1 MLKCHLIFLFKEGRV
16 DLPENYRSIA
26 INNPWSKILW
36 KIIHTRLVKY
46 AEERNLLPALQFGFR
61 SKRSTLSAIFTLKKI
76 ILDNFKLKKKT
87 HVYFID
93 LKKAFPSVSRKL
105 LFKRL
110 YDLGFSIELLKLIN
124 YYYNNLKTY
133 IKDGEKIS
141 DGYFYSR
148 IGLPE
153 GHVLSPILFALY
165 VGDLEL
171 EQSDDEI
178 WIVRKDGSKIWIP
191 YIFYC
196 DDLVILANSKANLI
210 KKIGEFKIFCQR
222 KELNINIGKTKIMI
236 FSKGQLSKVDKE
248 EVHIDGSVIK
258 LVTEYK
264 YLGMILTPQLTFTKH
279 LQRSINKARAKV

>member
-1 MLKCHLIFLFKEGRV
+1 M
-16 DLPENYRSIA
+16 N
-26 INNPWSKILW
+26 
-36 KIIHTRLVKY
+36 Y

-87 HVYFID
+87 YACFID

-110 YDLGFSIELLKLIN
+110 YDLGLSIELLKLLN

-148 IGLPE
+148 IRLPE

-165 VGDLEL
+165 VGLL
-171 EQSDDEI
+171 CN
-178 WIVRKDGSKIWIP
+178 WRMTYG
-191 YIFYC
+191 
-196 DDLVILANSKANLI
+196 L
-210 KKIGEFKIFCQR
+210 
-222 KELNINIGKTKIMI
+222 
-236 FSKGQLSKVDKE
+236 
-248 EVHIDGSVIK
+248 
-258 LVTEYK
+258 
-264 YLGMILTPQLTFTKH
+264 
-279 LQRSINKARAKV
+279 

>member
-1 MLKCHLIFLFKEGRV
+1 MMKPINQKEIDDALVHCKSKAACADGYSPKFIKDVSFVISKLLPSAYNVMLKYGRFPKYMLKCHIIFLYKEGRV
-16 DLPENYRSIA
+16 DLPENYRTIA

-36 KIIHTRLVKY
+36 KIIQTRLVKY

-87 HVYFID
+87 YACFID

-110 YDLGFSIELLKLIN
+110 YDLGLSIELLKLLN

-171 EQSDDEI
+171 EQLEDEI

-191 YIFYC
+191 FIF
-196 DDLVILANSKANLI
+196 
-210 KKIGEFKIFCQR
+210 
-222 KELNINIGKTKIMI
+222 
-236 FSKGQLSKVDKE
+236 
-248 EVHIDGSVIK
+248 
-258 LVTEYK
+258 
-264 YLGMILTPQLTFTKH
+264 
-279 LQRSINKARAKV
+279 